1 MSLIQ
6 LSSEGSVNNSNN
18 NFTCYFNR
26 GIKIKKILK

>member
-18 NFTCYFNR
+18 NLLVILTEVL
-26 GIKIKKILK
+26 KLKKILK